1 MNLQQAQQII
11 SDMDSHK
18 IQWDDNLR
26 SRANNVIDAA
36 DPVKQAQKIAEQAQ
50 AMQIAANQPAIKTLQ
65 TQYNP
70 DTGTGSLVDK
80 YNALID
86 SITNAEQPAVDTATQ
101 GVNAQ
106 LAARGIVSSNAGQ
119 GNDLLQKTLN
129 PITAQFGQLKANT
142 GLSEQQDLGD
152 IASTIAG
159 LQAGNVGNAL
169 NFSTGISGQQN
180 SLAQTLAGIQGNL
193 QGIKLGNQF
202 QNVAPGNTLVN
213 TIGGYAYNPSTL
225 TSLGNGIAQ
234 LK

>member
-11 SDMDSHK
+11 SDMNSHK

-26 SRANNVIDAA
+26 SQANNIIDAA

-50 AMQIAANQPAIKTLQ
+50 AMQIAANQPAIQTLE

-70 DTGTGSLVDK
+70 TTGKGALVDQ
-80 YNALID
+80 YNALLD
-86 SITNAEQPAVDTATQ
+86 SITNSEQPAVDTAKQ

-106 LAARGIVSSNAGQ
+106 LAARGIVSSQAGT

-142 GLSEQQDLGD
+142 GLAAQQDYGNL
-152 IASTIAG
+152 ASTIAG

-169 NFSTGISGQQN
+169 NYASGISGQQN
-180 SLAQTLAGIQGNL
+180 QLAQTLAGIQGNL
-193 QGIKLGNQF
+193 QNTKLANQY
-202 QNVAPGNTLVN
+202 QNVAPGNSLVN
-213 TIGGYAYNPSTL
+213 TLGGYAYNPSTL
-225 TSLGNGIAQ
+225 TSLGNGIAK
-234 LK
+234 LS

>member
-11 SDMDSHK
+11 SDMNSHK

-26 SRANNVIDAA
+26 SQANNIIDAA

-50 AMQIAANQPAIKTLQ
+50 AMQIAANQPAIQTLE

-70 DTGTGSLVDK
+70 STGKGALVDQ
-80 YNALID
+80 YNALLD
-86 SITNAEQPAVDTATQ
+86 SITNSEQPAVDTAKQ

-106 LAARGIVSSNAGQ
+106 LAARGIVSSQAGT
-119 GNDLLQKTLN
+119 GNDLLQQTLN

-142 GLSEQQDLGD
+142 GLAAQQDYGNL
-152 IASTIAG
+152 ASTIAG

-169 NFSTGISGQQN
+169 NYASGIAGQQN
-180 SLAQTLAGIQGNL
+180 QLAQTLAGIQGNL
-193 QGIKLGNQF
+193 QNTKLANQY
-202 QNVAPGNTLVN
+202 QNVAPGNSLVN
-213 TIGGYAYNPSTL
+213 TLGGYAYNPSTL